1 MWMRSSYLKTP
12 PLKFVNFLSPCIMI
26 PLTEFLK
33 KHNSGKM
40 PKVYNTKGR
49 QMMFVEDSLE
59 IPRIFIAK
67 KLKITK
73 EEDLDGKFVISTNP
87 EAAPTVEIYV
97 VCDTSMS
104 LAY

>member
-1 MWMRSSYLKTP
+1 MWVGSSYLKTP

-26 PLTEFLK
+26 PLTEFLE
-33 KHNSGKM
+33 KHNSGRM

-49 QMMFVEDSLE
+49 QMMFVQDSME

-73 EEDLDGKFVISTNP
+73 EEDLDGKFVISTSP
-87 EAAPTVEIYV
+87 EGVPNVEIYV